1 MRPSFDIDE
10 DQTLII
16 FCNGFNIHELFDG
29 NSTPKNIIYKQFSM
43 FGVILNIDITVYLKK
58 YALIS

>member
-16 FCNGFNIHELFDG
+16 FCNGFNIHELFNG
-29 NSTPKNIIYKQFSM
+29 NSIPKNIIFKQFSM
-43 FGVILNIDITVYLKK
+43 NPYPNYKD
-58 YALIS
+58 

>member
-16 FCNGFNIHELFDG
+16 FYNGNNMHELYNG
-29 NSTPKNIIYKQFSM
+29 NSTPKNIIFEQFS
-43 FGVILNIDITVYLKK
+43 INSYIT
-58 YALIS
+58 